1 MIVRPYE
8 FMIARRFLVKGKL
21 QTIII
26 LTGIAFGVSVQF
38 FLLSLIG
45 GLQDD
50 LIERTV
56 GASPHIIVLPADV
69 IPVQTWKPEKE
80 IRETREPA
88 ITEKQEILSW
98 QNYFQYLKNLSEIK
112 AVSPIVEGQGFIS
125 KGDATYSIIIKGI
138 DQTEGAKIYNLEK
151 NLISGRLDLTGN
163 SILLGKTTAEKLQL
177 TTGSRL
183 FIQNQKGNGDLFV
196 ITGIFDLGSAAAN
209 SVVFTSLERAR
220 SFFGLN
226 GISSIEAKVE
236 KIFKAEKIATSIGR
250 EFTRIKIDSW
260 QSRNRELL
268 TALRSQSM
276 SSSIIQI
283 LVVISI
289 SLAIAAVLGI
299 SAIQKSRQLGILKA
313 MGVDNR
319 GAALIFLLQGLIL
332 GFLGSVLGILIG
344 YGMAY
349 AFVQGRGMATFDL
362 KITWF
367 NLISPVLIAILA
379 SALASLI
386 PARRA
391 SKLSPIEVIRYG

>member
-1 MIVRPYE
+1 MIRPYE
-8 FMIARRFLVKGKL
+8 FMIARRFLIKGRI
-21 QTIII
+21 QTLVI
-26 LTGIAFGVSVQF
+26 LIGIAFGVSIQF

-69 IPVQTWKPEKE
+69 IPIQTWKPEKE
-80 IRETREPA
+80 IRETRQPT
-88 ITEKQEILSW
+88 ILEKQEILSW
-98 QNYFQYLKNLSEIK
+98 QDYFQFLKSHPGIT

-125 KGDATYSIIIKGI
+125 KGDASYSIIIKGI
-138 DQTEGAKIYNLEK
+138 DQAEGSIIYNLAK
-151 NLISGRLDLTGN
+151 NLISGRLELTGN
-163 SILLGKTTAEKLQL
+163 SILLGKTMADKLQL
-177 TTGSRL
+177 TIGNRI
-183 FIQNQKGNGDLFV
+183 FIQNQKGQGDLF
-196 ITGIFDLGSAAAN
+196 IIAGIFDLGSVAAN
-209 SVVFTSLERAR
+209 SIVFTNLERAR

-226 GISSIEAKVE
+226 GISAIEAKVQ
-236 KIFKAEKIATSIGR
+236 KVFDAEKIAASMAR
-250 EFTRIKIDSW
+250 EFSRIKTESW
-260 QSRNRELL
+260 QGRNRELL

-276 SSSIIQI
+276 SSNIIQL

-289 SLAIAAVLGI
+289 SLAIAAILGI

-319 GAALIFLLQGLIL
+319 GAALIFLLQGLML
-332 GFLGSVLGILIG
+332 GFFGSVLGILIG
-344 YGMAY
+344 YGMSY
-349 AFVQGRGMATFDL
+349 AFIQTRGGVTFGL
-362 KITWF
+362 RINLF
-367 NLISPVLIAILA
+367 NLISPVIIAILA

>member
-1 MIVRPYE
+1 MVRPYE
-8 FMIARRFLVKGKL
+8 FMIARRFLIKGRI
-21 QTIII
+21 QTLVI
-26 LTGIAFGVSVQF
+26 LIGIAFGVSIQF

-69 IPVQTWKPEKE
+69 IPIQTWKPEKE
-80 IRETREPA
+80 IRETRQPT
-88 ITEKQEILSW
+88 ILEKQEILSW
-98 QNYFQYLKNLSEIK
+98 QNYFQYLKNYPGIT

-125 KGDATYSIIIKGI
+125 KGDASYSIIMKGI
-138 DQTEGAKIYNLEK
+138 DQAAGSIIYNLAK
-151 NLISGRLDLTGN
+151 NLISGRLELTGN
-163 SILLGKTTAEKLQL
+163 SILLGKTMADKLQL
-177 TTGSRL
+177 TIGNRI
-183 FIQNQKGNGDLFV
+183 FIQNQKGQGDLFV
-196 ITGIFDLGSAAAN
+196 IAGIFDLGSVAAN
-209 SVVFTSLERAR
+209 SIVFTNLERAR

-226 GISSIEAKVE
+226 GISAIEAKVQR
-236 KIFKAEKIATSIGR
+236 IFDAEKIAASMAR
-250 EFTRIKIDSW
+250 EFSRIKTESW
-260 QSRNRELL
+260 QGRNRELL

-276 SSSIIQI
+276 SSSIIQL
-283 LVVISI
+283 LVVVSI

-319 GAALIFLLQGLIL
+319 GAALIFLLQGLML
-332 GFLGSVLGILIG
+332 GFFGSVLGILIG
-344 YGMAY
+344 YGMSY
-349 AFVQGRGMATFDL
+349 AFIQTRGGATFGL
-362 KITWF
+362 RINLF
-367 NLISPVLIAILA
+367 NLISPVIIAILA

>member
-21 QTIII
+21 QTLII

-125 KGDATYSIIIKGI
+125 KGDASYSIIVKGI
-138 DQTEGAKIYNLEK
+138 DQAEGAKIYNLEK
-151 NLISGRLDLTGN
+151 NLIFGRLDLTGN
-163 SILLGKTTAEKLQL
+163 SILLSKTTAEKLQL

-220 SFFGLN
+220 SFFRLN
-226 GISSIEAKVE
+226 GISSIEAKVK
-236 KIFKAEKIATSIGR
+236 KIFEAEKIATSIGR
-250 EFTRIKIDSW
+250 EFNRIKIDSW

-349 AFVQGRGMATFDL
+349 AFVQGRGMVTFDL

>member
-1 MIVRPYE
+1 MIRPYE
-8 FMIARRFLVKGKL
+8 FMIARRFLIKGRI
-21 QTIII
+21 QTLVI
-26 LTGIAFGVSVQF
+26 LIGIAFGVSIQF

-69 IPVQTWKPEKE
+69 IPIQTWKPEKE
-80 IRETREPA
+80 IRETRQPT
-88 ITEKQEILSW
+88 ILEKQEILSW
-98 QNYFQYLKNLSEIK
+98 QDYFQYLKNHPGIT

-125 KGDATYSIIIKGI
+125 KGDASYSIIIKGI
-138 DQTEGAKIYNLEK
+138 DQAEGSIIYNLAK
-151 NLISGRLDLTGN
+151 NLISGRLELTGN
-163 SILLGKTTAEKLQL
+163 SILLGKTMADKLQL
-177 TTGSRL
+177 TIGNRI
-183 FIQNQKGNGDLFV
+183 FIQNQKGQGDLF
-196 ITGIFDLGSAAAN
+196 IIAGIFDLGSVAAN
-209 SVVFTSLERAR
+209 SIVFTNLERAR

-226 GISSIEAKVE
+226 GISAIEAKVQ
-236 KIFKAEKIATSIGR
+236 KVFDAEKIAATMAR
-250 EFTRIKIDSW
+250 EFSRIKTESW
-260 QSRNRELL
+260 QGRNRELL

-276 SSSIIQI
+276 SSNIIQL

-319 GAALIFLLQGLIL
+319 GAALIFLLQGLML
-332 GFLGSVLGILIG
+332 GFFGSVLGILIG
-344 YGMAY
+344 YGMSY
-349 AFVQGRGMATFDL
+349 AFIQTRGGVTFGL
-362 KITWF
+362 RINLF
-367 NLISPVLIAILA
+367 NLISPVIIAILA